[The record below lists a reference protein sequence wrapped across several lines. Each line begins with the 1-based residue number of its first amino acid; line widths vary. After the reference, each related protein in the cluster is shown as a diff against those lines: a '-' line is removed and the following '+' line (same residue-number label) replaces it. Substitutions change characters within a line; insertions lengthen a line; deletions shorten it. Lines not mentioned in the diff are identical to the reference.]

1 MQRTQRGAFGIF
13 LKHQFAVARDFNP
26 ELIGQGVHNRHADT
40 VQTARCFIGLARE
53 FTARVQGGQDD
64 LKGRFVREFRMWVG
78 WNTTP
83 VIADKN
89 GVVRSQFQFDPVGV
103 SCDGLIH
110 GVIENLG
117 HQMMQG
123 CIICAPDIHTGA
135 ASNGF

>member
-1 MQRTQRGAFGIF
+1 MR
-13 LKHQFAVARDFNP
+13 
-26 ELIGQGVHNRHADT
+26 
-40 VQTARCFIGLARE
+40 
-53 FTARVQGGQDD
+53 
-64 LKGRFVREFRMWVG
+64 VG
-78 WNTTP
+78 WNTSP

-110 GVIENLG
+110 GVVENLG
-117 HQMMQG
+117 HQMVQG